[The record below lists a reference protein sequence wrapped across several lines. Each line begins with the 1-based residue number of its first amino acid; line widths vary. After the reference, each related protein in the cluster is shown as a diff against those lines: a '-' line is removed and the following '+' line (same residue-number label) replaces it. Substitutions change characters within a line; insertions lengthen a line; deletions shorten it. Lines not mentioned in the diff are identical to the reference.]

1 MPRSAWCNSVAARN
15 SNAGNRRSPGRYDEA
30 FQNLE
35 GISLIQ
41 KSIGETFVYSYTL
54 RVLGGRRDALIAHLR
69 QLGIGTSVHYH
80 PNHLQPQ
87 FMQPGLRLPVTEE
100 VFGELLSLP
109 LYIGLTEE
117 EIEQIVAEVS
127 SFVSQSAAW
136 SR

>member
-1 MPRSAWCNSVAARN
+1 
-15 SNAGNRRSPGRYDEA
+15 
-30 FQNLE
+30 
-35 GISLIQ
+35 
-41 KSIGETFVYSYTL
+41 
-54 RVLGGRRDALIAHLR
+54 
-69 QLGIGTSVHYH
+69 
-80 PNHLQPQ
+80 
-87 FMQPGLRLPVTEE
+87 MQPGLRLPVTEE